1 MTERTRV
8 VRYISGDFFT
18 GPYRMTGRMSVGASG
33 AVGVLNDSTRSAV
46 ICDDVY
52 ISYVI
57 SPGNILAHYTNARVT
72 KSGLEV
78 LLVTKRE
85 DIGPVGYARTG
96 YQRLINY
103 PVLVTTDAF
112 EVRGMVELPGKYDPD
127 VLLFEGAA
135 RFFPLY
141 NVTINAHIK
150 PEAKFTGEAVLIN
163 RARVS
168 AFCGG
173 E

>member
-18 GPYRMTGRMSVGASG
+18 GPYRMTGRRSVGASG
-33 AVGVLNDSTRSAV
+33 AVGVLNDTTRSAV
-46 ICDDVY
+46 VCDDVY

-57 SPGNILAHYTNARVT
+57 NPGSILAHYTNARVT

-78 LLVTKRE
+78 LLVTKKE

-103 PVLVTTDAF
+103 PVLVTT
-112 EVRGMVELPGKYDPD
+112 
-127 VLLFEGAA
+127 
-135 RFFPLY
+135 
-141 NVTINAHIK
+141 
-150 PEAKFTGEAVLIN
+150 
-163 RARVS
+163 
-168 AFCGG
+168 
-173 E
+173 